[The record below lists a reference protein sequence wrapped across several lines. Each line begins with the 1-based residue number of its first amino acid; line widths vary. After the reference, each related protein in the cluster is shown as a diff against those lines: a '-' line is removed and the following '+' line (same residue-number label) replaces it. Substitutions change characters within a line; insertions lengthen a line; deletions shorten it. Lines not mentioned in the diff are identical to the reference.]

1 MTGETYANDSVLAFY
16 KALPFNYQ
24 SSVQDQAAAVRR
36 RNSLEA
42 YPPLKPL
49 LRQGTQMLE
58 VGCGSGW
65 LSHAAAVHQGADVL
79 GIDFNPVAVE
89 RARAVGEALGSS
101 ARFEVAD
108 LFLLRPTAPCEV
120 VVSLGVLH
128 HTNDCHAALRHVLR
142 HCVAPG
148 GHAFIGLY
156 HGPGRAP
163 FLRHFRELR
172 ERGATEDELFAAY
185 RALHPSLADDVH
197 ARSWFRDQV
206 LHPHET
212 QHTLAELMPLLT
224 EEGMTLVST
233 SINRFAPIESV
244 DAVLALEEDF
254 RELSRQRLAEG
265 RYFPG
270 FFVLLVRKSAAG

>member
-1 MTGETYANDSVLAFY
+1 MRADTQASDAVLAFY

-24 SSVQDQAAAVRR
+24 SSAEDQAAAVRR

-49 LRQGTQMLE
+49 LQPGTRMLE

-89 RARAVGEALGSS
+89 RARAVGEALGSA

-108 LFLLRPTAPCEV
+108 LFLFRPDVAFEV

-128 HTNDCHAALRHVLR
+128 HTIDCHAALRHVLR
-142 HCVAPG
+142 HCVARG

-156 HGPGRAP
+156 HGPGREP
-163 FLRHFRELR
+163 FLRHFRDLR
-172 ERGATEDELFAAY
+172 ERGATDDELFAAY
-185 RALHPSLADDVH
+185 RALHPSLADDLH

-212 QHTLAELMPLLT
+212 QHTLAELLPLLQA
-224 EEGMTLVST
+224 EGTTLVST
-233 SINRFAPIESV
+233 SINRFEPIESV
-244 DAVLALEEDF
+244 DRVLALEEGF
-254 RELSRQRLAEG
+254 RDLARQRLAEG

-270 FFVLLVRKSAAG
+270 FFVFLVQKSADA

>member
-24 SSVQDQAAAVRR
+24 SSAQDQAAAVRR

-108 LFLLRPTAPCEV
+108 LFLLRPTAPSEV

-172 ERGATEDELFAAY
+172 ERGATEEELFAAY

-254 RELSRQRLAEG
+254 REVSRQRLAEG